1 MNKFSSEIV
10 TMNAVA
16 TMCTSMCMC
25 MCMCSSLSFSEGYQ
39 V

>member
-10 TMNAVA
+10 TMNVVA
-16 TMCTSMCMC
+16 TMCTS